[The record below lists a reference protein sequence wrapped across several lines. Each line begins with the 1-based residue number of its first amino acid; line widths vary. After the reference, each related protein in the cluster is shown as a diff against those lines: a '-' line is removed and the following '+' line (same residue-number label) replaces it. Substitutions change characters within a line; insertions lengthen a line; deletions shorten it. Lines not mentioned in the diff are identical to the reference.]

1 MTDLITVKI
10 CFTLIFIIAFL
21 LARKGNALCLPLAIV
36 GAVLAIQV
44 LP

>member
-10 CFTLIFIIAFL
+10 GLTLIFVIAFL
-21 LARKGNALCLPLAIV
+21 LARKGNALCLPLAIT

>member
-1 MTDLITVKI
+1 MDLILVKA

-21 LARKGNALCLPLAIV
+21 LARRGSALCLPLAIV